1 MEAISLRSAAPRS
14 GPEGTYRE
22 FERAVMGLVHG
33 GCCATPNLSATRR
46 QPAPPMREDSK
57 FRRLGRGAW
66 TDTLSPR
73 DPILPTVRGA
83 FVLPDVTVAHT
94 DQPDETHVDVLV
106 SQANIDRIT
115 PTGAADR
122 PAGAAVFEPAR
133 GAIVSSALIDMH
145 VHMPPANL
153 LRLTDIFL
161 LQTLRHGITVVRE
174 AGDPD
179 GTSTPA
185 ALACVASGALPGPDI
200 RYSYG
205 FVNAPPARWSNSFA
219 YDDPAQA
226 RGIIERL
233 RWLGATWAK
242 SYENLDV
249 PRIEALKQAAREA
262 GIGVLGHVPYGLGH
276 EEALLPDSQHLMGVA
291 PPASVRRDHIFDRI
305 YDWDSVDQQ
314 RTDVVRRA
322 CVDHQLAMTPTLNAV
337 TGVLDLDRY
346 QEACREPSARALPS
360 FYSAVVWN
368 PDKGM
373 PAYRNLTNDDFD
385 RCRRAVER
393 KHEFVSRLHQDGV
406 TVLLG
411 TDTQQP
417 FVSPGVALHRELE
430 AFDQAGISRRES
442 FRMATATAATAL
454 GLTKVGTVVE
464 GGRPELIVSRTD
476 PRQSSWSVQRDLV
489 ATIARGTLVTAADL
503 DNAIR
508 KELAR
513 FENKFS
519 EFTSRLLAQLN
530 MHQLAKNFVS

>member
-1 MEAISLRSAAPRS
+1 MATVSARNAAPRS
-14 GPEGTYRE
+14 GPDASFHE
-22 FERAVMGLVHG
+22 FERAVMSLVHG
-33 GCCATPNLSATRR
+33 GCCATPSLSVMRR
-46 QPAPPMREDSK
+46 QPAPPLRENTK
-57 FRRLGRGAW
+57 FRRLGRNAW
-66 TDTLSPR
+66 IDTISPR
-73 DPILPTVRGA
+73 DPILPTIRGA
-83 FVLPDVTVAHT
+83 FVLPDVTVAHA
-94 DQPDETHVDVLV
+94 DRPDEQHVDVVV

-115 PTGAADR
+115 PTGIANT
-122 PAGAAVFEPAR
+122 PPGATVFEHAR
-133 GAIVSSALIDMH
+133 GSFVSSALIDMH

-185 ALACVASGALPGPDI
+185 ALACVASGALPGPEI
-200 RYSYG
+200 HYSYG

-219 YDDPAQA
+219 YADPAQA
-226 RGIIERL
+226 PGIVKRL
-233 RWLGATWAK
+233 QSLGATWAK

-262 GIGVLGHVPYGLGH
+262 GVGVLGHVPYGLGH

-291 PPASVRRDHIFDRI
+291 PPSSIRRDHIFDRI
-305 YDWDSVDQQ
+305 YDWDAVDRR
-314 RTDVVRRA
+314 RTDLVRRA
-322 CVDHQLAMTPTLNAV
+322 CIEHQLAMTPTLNAV

-346 QEACREPSARALPS
+346 QEACREPTARALPS
-360 FYSAVVWN
+360 CYSVVVWN

-373 PAYRNLTNDDFD
+373 PAYRNLIREDFD
-385 RCRRAVER
+385 RCRRAVDR

-417 FVSPGVALHRELE
+417 FVAPGIALHREFD
-430 AFDQAGISRRES
+430 AFDQAGIPRRDS

-454 GLTKVGTVVE
+454 GLTKVGTVAE
-464 GGRPELIVSRTD
+464 GGRAELIVSRTD
-476 PRQSSWSVQRDLV
+476 PRQSSWTVQRDLV
-489 ATIARGTLVTAADL
+489 ATIARGALVTAADL
-503 DNAIR
+503 DQAIR